1 MKNLIMKRLWI
12 EKRKFVKSEELK
24 ALCKELNKDYTRT
37 INYFLA
43 RKYLIRIFKGIFYVR
58 SIEEIKF
65 DKIDTSHLD
74 LVTSGLKLKGIKNW
88 YFGLYTALKLNN
100 LTHEYFTVDYI
111 INDKI
116 FRAKEVNIAGYKIK
130 FIKIK
135 PSLIFGIKEKNNI
148 RFSNVEK
155 TILDFIYIER
165 YRSIPEDKI
174 LLDVSE
180 FIPKANK
187 TKVFEYLE
195 KYPKTVSEIIERE
208 RI

>member
-1 MKNLIMKRLWI
+1 MWI

-74 LVTSGLKLKGIKNW
+74 LVANGLKLKGIKNW

-100 LTHEYFTVDYI
+100 LTHEYFTVDFV

-116 FRAKEVNIAGYKIK
+116 FRAEDAKIAGYKFK

-135 PSLIFGIKEKNNI
+135 PSLIFGTKYKNTIKY
-148 RFSNVEK
+148 SDVEK
-155 TILDFIYIER
+155 TILDFIYINK
-165 YRSIPEDKI
+165 YRSVPEERI

-180 FIPKANK
+180 FTEKADK
-187 TKVFEYLE
+187 DKLFKYLH
-195 KYPKTVSEIIERE
+195 KYPKSVWKIVEKIK
-208 RI
+208 